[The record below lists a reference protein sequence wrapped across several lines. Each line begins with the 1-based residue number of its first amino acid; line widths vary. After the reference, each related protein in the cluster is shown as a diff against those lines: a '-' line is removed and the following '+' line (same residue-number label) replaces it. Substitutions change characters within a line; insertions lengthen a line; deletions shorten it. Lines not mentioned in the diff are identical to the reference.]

1 MSPVNFVKSYFYYNF
16 IDDLELS
23 LSEELPEQDGGD
35 S

>member
-1 MSPVNFVKSYFYYNF
+1 MCSGFFYYNF